1 MKFKLDENVPLRLKS
16 LISQGGHIVS
26 DVYEEQLQGKDDSV
40 LFETCRREELI
51 LITNDTDF
59 ENVQAYPLGTH
70 SGIIVLRL
78 KSQGA
83 KTVIKAWNN
92 FTAKVDLNKITK
104 AIIIIGPDLIKMRK
118 LP

>member
-1 MKFKLDENVPLRLKS
+1 MKFKLDENVPLRLKP
-16 LISQGGHIVS
+16 LISQEGHSVS
-26 DVYEEQLQGKDDSV
+26 DVYEERLQGKDDRA

-70 SGIIVLRL
+70 AGIIVLRL

-83 KTVIKAWNN
+83 KTVMKAWQE
-92 FTAKVDLNKITK
+92 FVTKVDLNKIAK

-118 LP
+118 